1 MSAAY
6 AEPIQDEQPSFAR
19 AREFGDE
26 VEQKLRADKLLIAA
40 PVMQMPA
47 AVAAMIDT
55 NARATD
61 PLIVASSRL
70 SIFKA

>member
-26 VEQKLRADKLLIAA
+26 VEQKLRADKLL
-40 PVMQMPA
+40 
-47 AVAAMIDT
+47 
-55 NARATD
+55 RAEH
-61 PLIVASSRL
+61 A
-70 SIFKA
+70 